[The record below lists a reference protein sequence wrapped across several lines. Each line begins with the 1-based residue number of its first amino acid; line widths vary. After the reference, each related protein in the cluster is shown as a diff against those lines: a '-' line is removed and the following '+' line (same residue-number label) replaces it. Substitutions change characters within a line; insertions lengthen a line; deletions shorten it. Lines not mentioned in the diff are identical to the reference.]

1 MSSNGIPTLDDGMVL
16 SIRGV
21 GKCYEMYAHPSH
33 RLLQSLTG
41 GRRKLHREFWALRDV
56 SFDVARGQ
64 CVGIVGQNGAGKS
77 TLLQIATGILAP
89 TTGMAISRGRIVSML
104 ELGSGF
110 NPEFTGRENVYLNAS
125 LLGLTHREIDGKFDQ
140 IASFADIGQ
149 FMESPV
155 KHYSSG
161 MFARL
166 AFAVYSSLDPQLLI
180 IDEILSVGD
189 AKFQAKCF
197 RRIRE
202 LRDKGTSILLVS
214 HSSEQIIQHCE
225 RAILLNKGECLAN
238 GEPRVVINQYVELLF
253 GREKSGLKPPPL
265 KPAPPPL
272 IPLTTTPA
280 VSSIPHNGSFF
291 RDHTTDDLFATHNT
305 YNRYE
310 HRWGNG
316 DAHILDYYLEAENG
330 DPYPSSVEM
339 DAVVNLYL
347 KVLAYRDVELP
358 IFGLNIKTKE
368 GLLLYG
374 SNSLLAAESGLR
386 RPLLTGQ
393 IEIVKFKWAI
403 RYNGGDY
410 LLSVGLASGE
420 SLDNALA
427 LDRRYDSIL
436 LPVLP
441 SRRFIG
447 LADMELSVERFP
459 VTG

>member
-1 MSSNGIPTLDDGMVL
+1 MSSDGAVALEDGLVL

-33 RLLQSLTG
+33 RLFQSLLG
-41 GRRKLHREFWALRDV
+41 QRKKFYREFWALRDV

-77 TLLQIATGILAP
+77 TLLQIATGILTP
-89 TTGMAISRGRIVSML
+89 TTGMVLSRGRIVSML

-125 LLGLTHREIDGKFDQ
+125 LIGLTQSEITAKFDQ
-140 IASFADIGQ
+140 IADFADIGD

-180 IDEILSVGD
+180 VDEILSVGD
-189 AKFQAKCF
+189 ARFQAKCF

-202 LRDKGTSILLVS
+202 LRDVGTSILLVS

-225 RAILLNKGECLAN
+225 RAILLHKGACVAN
-238 GEPRVVINQYVELLF
+238 GEPRQVINQYVELLF
-253 GREKSGLKPPPL
+253 GREKSDSKPVA
-265 KPAPPPL
+265 KP
-272 IPLTTTPA
+272 IRTP
-280 VSSIPHNGSFF
+280 VSAGAAQAADLPKDSFF
-291 RDHTTDDLFATHNT
+291 QDHSGEDLFSTHNT
-305 YNRYE
+305 YNTYE

-316 DAHILDYYLEAENG
+316 EAHILDYYLQASDG
-330 DPYPSSVEM
+330 STYPTTVEM
-339 DAVVNLYL
+339 DSTVTLYL
-347 KVLAYRDVELP
+347 KVLAHRDVEMP
-358 IFGLNIKTKE
+358 IFGFNIKTKE

-374 SNSLLAAESGLR
+374 SNSRLAATSELR
-386 RPLLTGQ
+386 RPLIAGQ
-393 IEIVKFKWAI
+393 IEIIQFRWTI

-420 SLDNALA
+420 TLDTATA

-436 LPVLP
+436 LSVQT
-441 SRRFIG
+441 SRRFVG

-459 VTG
+459 ATQ

>member
-1 MSSNGIPTLDDGMVL
+1 MSSNGIPALDDGLVL

-33 RLLQSLTG
+33 RLLQSLI
-41 GRRKLHREFWALRDV
+41 GRRKKFYREFWALRDV
-56 SFDVARGQ
+56 SFDIARGQ

-89 TTGMAISRGRIVSML
+89 TTGLALSRGRIVSML

-110 NPEFTGRENVYLNAS
+110 NPEFTGRENVFLNAS
-125 LLGLTHREIDGKFDQ
+125 LLGLSQKEIDAKFDQ
-140 IASFADIGQ
+140 IASFADIGE

-225 RAILLNKGECLAN
+225 RAILLHKGTCVAN
-238 GEPRVVINQYVELLF
+238 GEPRQVINQYVELLF
-253 GREKSGLKPPPL
+253 GPEKSELKP
-265 KPAPPPL
+265 
-272 IPLTTTPA
+272 TPIRA
-280 VSSIPHNGSFF
+280 LVSSDAVPSADLPDAPFF
-291 RDHTTDDLFATHNT
+291 RDHSAEDLFSTRNT
-305 YNRYE
+305 YNGYE

-316 DAHILDYYLEAENG
+316 DAHILDYYLQSGNG
-330 DPYPSSVEM
+330 ELYPVSVEM
-339 DAVVNLYL
+339 DSEVTLYL
-347 KVLAYRDVELP
+347 KILANRDVALP

-374 SNSLLAAESGLR
+374 SNSMLAATSELR
-386 RPLLTGQ
+386 RPLVAGQ
-393 IEIVKFKWAI
+393 IEIVRFRWTV

-410 LLSVGLASGE
+410 LLSVGLASG
-420 SLDNALA
+420 STLDNATA

-436 LPVLP
+436 LSVLP
-441 SRRFIG
+441 SRRFVG
-447 LADMELSVERFP
+447 LADMELSVERFSA
-459 VTG
+459 G